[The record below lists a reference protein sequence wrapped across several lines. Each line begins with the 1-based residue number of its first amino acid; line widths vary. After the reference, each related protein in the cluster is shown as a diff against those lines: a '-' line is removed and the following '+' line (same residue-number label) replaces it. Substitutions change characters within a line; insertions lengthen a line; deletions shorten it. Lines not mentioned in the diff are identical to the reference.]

1 MKVDLDIDPKFV
13 TEILVDFLKREAGK
27 FEFSKGVLGLS
38 GGLDSTVSAYL
49 AAKAFGPEN
58 VLGVLIPYKTS
69 SSTSITDAEEVV
81 KKTGIRSLKVDITPM
96 VDAYLDTVPEAD
108 KLRRGNVMAR
118 CRMIVLFDQSHKE
131 KALVIG
137 TSNKSELMLGYGT
150 WFGDMASSINPL
162 GDLYKI
168 QERQLAAHLGVPEK
182 ILKKVPSADL
192 WAGQTVEGELGFSYE
207 LADQIL
213 YLLVDERWRPKEII
227 EAGFP
232 SETVLRI
239 EKIVAA
245 SQFKRALPT
254 IAKLSR
260 RTVGIDFQLAR
271 DWSR

>member
-1 MKVDLDIDPKFV
+1 MKADLNIDPSFV
-13 TEILVDFLKREAGK
+13 TGVLVDFLKREAGK
-27 FEFSKGVLGLS
+27 FGFSKGIIGLS

-49 AAKAFGPEN
+49 AAKAYGPKN
-58 VLGVLIPYKTS
+58 VMGVLMPYKTS
-69 SSTSITDAEEVV
+69 SPTSITDAEEVV
-81 KKTGIRSLKVDITPM
+81 KKTGICSLKVDITPM
-96 VDAYLDTVPEAD
+96 VDAYLDSVPEAD

-162 GDLYKI
+162 GDLYKT
-168 QERQLAAHLGVPEK
+168 QERQLAAHLGLPEK
-182 ILKKVPSADL
+182 ILNKVPSADL

-213 YLLVDERWRPKEII
+213 YLLVDERWRPQEII
-227 EAGFP
+227 EADFP
-232 SETVLRI
+232 AETVATV

-260 RTVGIDFQLAR
+260 RTVGIDFQLSR

>member
-1 MKVDLDIDPKFV
+1 MKVDLTIDPGFV
-13 TEILVDFLKREAGK
+13 TGFLVDFLKREAGK
-27 FEFSKGVLGLS
+27 FGFSKGVIGLS

-49 AAKAFGPEN
+49 AARSYGPEN
-58 VLGVLIPYKTS
+58 VLGILMPYKTS
-69 SSTSITDAEEVV
+69 SPNSITDAEEVV
-81 KKTGIRSLKVDITPM
+81 RKTGIRSQKIEITPM
-96 VDAYLDTVPEAD
+96 VDAYLEKTPEAD
-108 KLRRGNVMAR
+108 KVRRGNVMAR
-118 CRMIVLFDQSHKE
+118 CRMILLFDQSQKE

-137 TSNKSELMLGYGT
+137 TSNKSEAMLGYST

-162 GDLYKI
+162 GDLYKT
-168 QERQLAAHLGVPEK
+168 QERQLAVYLGVPEK

-213 YLLVDERWRPKEII
+213 YLLVDERWRADEII

-232 SETVLRI
+232 AETVKRI
-239 EKIVAA
+239 EKIVTA
-245 SQFKRALPT
+245 SQYKRALPV

-260 RTVGIDFQLAR
+260 RTVGIDFQLSR